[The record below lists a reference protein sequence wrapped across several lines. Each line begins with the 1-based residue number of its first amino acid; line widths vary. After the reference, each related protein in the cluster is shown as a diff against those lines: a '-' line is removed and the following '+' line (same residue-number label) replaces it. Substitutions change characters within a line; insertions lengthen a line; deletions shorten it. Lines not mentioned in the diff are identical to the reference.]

1 MSNVI
6 DFVDYKQS
14 LVTNKLTPYEDALNL
29 MPLMPHGVSHTVIER
44 SVRLHQA
51 KCDNCDENS
60 WLDLAECYFGVPCS
74 VKYEVDLSDQVA
86 STSMPIMTIL
96 MIAEAAGATL
106 PITLSVYRLA
116 KDWEHDDAFMRC
128 YVDEDDMV
136 TELMHVD
143 TSRLR
148 QADQELIKELQI
160 GCLTTDQRDICES
173 FGVEDPD
180 RMVTNQPAYF
190 VELGELIRTKLG

>member
-6 DFVDYKQS
+6 SFIDYKQS
-14 LVTNKLTPYEDALNL
+14 LVTSKPTPYDVALNL

-60 WLDLAECYFGVPCS
+60 WLDLAECYFGVPCT
-74 VKYEVDLSDQVA
+74 VKYEVDLSDQA
-86 STSMPIMTIL
+86 ANNSMPIMIVL
-96 MIAEAAGATL
+96 MIAEFAGITL
-106 PITLSVYRLA
+106 PITLPVHRLA
-116 KDWEHDDAFMRC
+116 EDWERDDAVMYS

-143 TSRLR
+143 TTRLR
-148 QADQELIKELQI
+148 QADQELTIELQT
-160 GCLTTDQRDICES
+160 GCLTTEQRDICES
-173 FGVEDPD
+173 FGVENPD

-190 VELGELIRTKLG
+190 VELKELVRTKLG